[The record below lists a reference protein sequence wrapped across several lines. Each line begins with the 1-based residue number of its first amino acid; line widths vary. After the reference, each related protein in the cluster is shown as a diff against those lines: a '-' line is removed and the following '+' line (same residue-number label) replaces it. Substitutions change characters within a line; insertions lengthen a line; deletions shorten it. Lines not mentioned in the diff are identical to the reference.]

1 MTIYSKYISIV
12 LSLLLVITGI
22 SLLNAS
28 AKDTAYIQPE
38 KFIYGDVD
46 LDGKVTVK
54 DATVVQK
61 DLAKI
66 TYATAVQKYLA
77 DPEGTGYSV
86 KNATAIQK
94 YLAKYE
100 VSLLFGTELVMASKD
115 ETWIEDISNSD
126 FADDCIFVCV
136 KQGYGND
143 YSIADFP
150 EYNFRSLKNL
160 NEKFN
165 PDATNTYVLYL
176 SEPAK
181 ENVIEALLALDY
193 RTSLDLEYISI
204 NDMHFMNL
212 L

>member
-28 AKDTAYIQPE
+28 AKDTVYIQPE

-66 TYATAVQKYLA
+66 TYVTAVQKYLA

-94 YLAKYE
+94 CLAKYE
-100 VSLLFGTELVMASKD
+100 ASPLLDTEIVMASQGEFSD
-115 ETWIEDISNSD
+115 DISLTD
-126 FADDCIFVCV
+126 MYHGQQIFVHP
-136 KQGYGND
+136 KSSMGFAHEYTLE
-143 YSIADFP
+143 DFP
-150 EYNFRSLKNL
+150 EGDFSKIEKKTYLGGKYVYYELYLAEPSKENLLDSLK
-160 NEKFN
+160 
-165 PDATNTYVLYL
+165 
-176 SEPAK
+176 
-181 ENVIEALLALDY
+181 ALDY
-193 RTSLDLEYISI
+193 RANLDLLSI
-204 NDMHFMNL
+204 DADFYDL
-212 L
+212 SA